1 MEPTPVTHAWSIGPL
16 PDLLEARAGQK
27 AVEAVFAEVGLP
39 HALLRDRRQC
49 LPMPML
55 AQLYQKAAWRAGDP
69 LFGHAVGAAMPP
81 DDYGMWARY
90 AAQAPTLREG
100 IHRAIRTLPLHET
113 GTRMRLRCREGA
125 RVAWEYWHPQ
135 IGTPLFR
142 QHSDQLAR
150 VMIAFLQGFLGSD
163 WMPTGVEFAYG
174 AAQSAKDP
182 EAYRQCVVTFD
193 QPGVAIVLPRCALD
207 TPNPQVNVQP
217 HASALLGYADVV
229 AVTELEVV
237 RSPLTHVAAVISL
250 RLLDGQYDIDGAART
265 LGLTSRTL
273 QRRLEEHGLS
283 YRALLSRMRMRR
295 AKSMILETN
304 SPLKDIC
311 FELGYSDPAHFTRA
325 FTRHFG
331 FPPSRLRP
339 TLNQGN

>member
-1 MEPTPVTHAWSIGPL
+1 M
-16 PDLLEARAGQK
+16 
-27 AVEAVFAEVGLP
+27 
-39 HALLRDRRQC
+39 
-49 LPMPML
+49 
-55 AQLYQKAAWRAGDP
+55 
-69 LFGHAVGAAMPP
+69 
-81 DDYGMWARY
+81 
-90 AAQAPTLREG
+90 
-100 IHRAIRTLPLHET
+100 
-113 GTRMRLRCREGA
+113 
-125 RVAWEYWHPQ
+125 AWEYWHPQ

-163 WMPTGVEFAYG
+163 WMPIGVEFAFG

-295 AKSMILETN
+295 AKSLILETN

-325 FTRHFG
+325 FTRQFG